1 MANFN
6 FNKVIL
12 GGRLTADPESKMTQ
26 TGTPVVTFSIAV
38 NRRGTKEGQQQ
49 SDFITCVAWRE
60 RAEFICKYF
69 GKGSSICVVGSLQ
82 TRKWQDKDGNNRVST
97 EVNVDEVEFVDSK
110 NESTAGSAPANSV
123 SAQAPSYVPDAYK
136 QPTFEDTS
144 SGDDDLPF

>member
-6 FNKVIL
+6 LNKVIL
-12 GGRLTADPESKMTQ
+12 GGRLTASPEAKMTQ
-26 TGTPVVTFSIAV
+26 NGTTVTSFTIAT
-38 NRRGTKEGQQQ
+38 NRRGAKDGQQQ

-60 RAEFICKYF
+60 LAEFICKYF

-110 NESTAGSAPANSV
+110 NESTAGSAPGNSV

-136 QPTFEDTS
+136 QPTFEEVS
-144 SGDDDLPF
+144 SGDDDLTF